1 MPIIQSLPSNPTAV
15 LFLPFLSFMATT
27 MLPFDAVKQYSP
39 WIFYYMDLYTPFFM
53 ASTHASILVR
63 LCPLHGFYD
72 AALFIKKF

>member
-1 MPIIQSLPSNPTAV
+1 
-15 LFLPFLSFMATT
+15 MATT

-39 WIFYYMDLYTPFFM
+39 WINLLYGFIYSFFM

-72 AALFIKKF
+72 AALFIKNY